1 MPCWPLTYFSKEQND
16 GPNMAAQKMSWK
28 VSKDDLKIIV
38 NKNVNTSIQKM
49 GRELENNSR
58 EENPIISKRRVF
70 GSYALVGTQRAEF
83 LQFKQFTKV
92 DLFPDVI
99 DYMYTLKQLQNDN
112 LAKFLG
118 IQCND
123 ESMPTLTVLH
133 TLVERGTLEEFC
145 LNQDFSMNETFKS
158 AFMRDM
164 LRGLNY
170 LHKGPIGYHGF
181 LQAATC
187 LIDINWVL
195 KLSLYGVTNFIC
207 DALDKANI
215 QAPDYLER
223 TLSYAQYVCFP
234 PEHIEQ
240 YDETGEKPPRMVR
253 GSQKGDMYSVGMI
266 LYMMIERDDP
276 YMFSHDLGRPDLRLV
291 KDIIVNHKLPRI
303 AEEDNAE
310 ALLLE
315 KCKECWNRKPAERPD
330 VRDIMDTISIVYA
343 SAKGS
348 LVDQMMK
355 INEKYAAEL
364 EDLVSIRTEELAYA
378 KETTMKILNEMLPQ
392 AVAEDLKNGIV
403 QMPRSYES
411 ATVMFVQICE
421 FNVLMKKSTPDQVIA
436 FLNDVFDQFDSVI
449 RHHVAYKVETTGETY
464 MVASGVP
471 EENGGQH
478 IFEIAEIALE
488 IREVAGAY
496 VLPHDP
502 KYILRI
508 RTGFH
513 MGPIAAG
520 VIGIKSPRYCL
531 FGDTVNYASRMQ
543 STCAPNQIQTS
554 EITARV
560 LENSKRYIL
569 DDKKL
574 VYVKG
579 KGDIKCYLLTGRT
592 HHGGKQV
599 EELQN

>member
-1 MPCWPLTYFSKEQND
+1 MPCWPLNYFSKEQNA
-16 GPNMAAQKMSWK
+16 GPNLAAQKMSWK
-28 VSKDDLKIIV
+28 VSKDELKIIV
-38 NKNVNTSIQKM
+38 NKNANTSIQKM
-49 GRELENNSR
+49 SRELENKNSK

-83 LQFKQFTKV
+83 LQFKQFTMIH
-92 DLFPDVI
+92 LSPDVI
-99 DYMYTLKQLQNDN
+99 DYLYTLKQLQNDN

-123 ESMPTLTVLH
+123 DTMPTLTVLH

-207 DALDKANI
+207 DALDNKNI
-215 QAPDYLER
+215 QAPDFLDR
-223 TLSYAQYVCFP
+223 TVSYAQYVCFP
-234 PEHIEQ
+234 PEHIKQ
-240 YDETGEKPPRMVR
+240 YDKTGEKPPRMVR

-276 YMFSHDLGRPDLRLV
+276 YMFSHELGRPDQRLV
-291 KDIIVNHKLPRI
+291 KDIIVNNKLPRI
-303 AEEDNAE
+303 AEEHNAE

-315 KCKECWNRKPAERPD
+315 KCKECWSRKPEERPD

-364 EDLVSIRTEELAYA
+364 EDLVAIRTEELAYA

-449 RHHVAYKVETTGETY
+449 KHHVAYKVETTGETY

-471 EENGGQH
+471 EENDGQH

-488 IREVAGAY
+488 IREVAAVY

-554 EITARV
+554 EITAKV

-592 HHGGKQV
+592 HRGAKHV
-599 EELQN
+599 EEQN

>member
-1 MPCWPLTYFSKEQND
+1 
-16 GPNMAAQKMSWK
+16 MAAQKMSWK
-28 VSKDDLKIIV
+28 VSKDELKIIV

-83 LQFKQFTKV
+83 LQFKQFTKIY
-92 DLFPDVI
+92 LSPDVI

-207 DALDKANI
+207 DALDKENI

-240 YDETGEKPPRMVR
+240 YDKTGEKPPRMVR

-291 KDIIVNHKLPRI
+291 KDIIKNHKLPRI
-303 AEEDNAE
+303 TEEDNAE

-330 VRDIMDTISIVYA
+330 VRDIMDTISVVYA

-478 IFEIAEIALE
+478 IFEIAEISLE
-488 IREVAGAY
+488 IREVAAVY

-502 KYILRI
+502 NYILRI

-554 EITARV
+554 EITAKV

-592 HHGGKQV
+592 HHGAKQV
-599 EELQN
+599 EEL